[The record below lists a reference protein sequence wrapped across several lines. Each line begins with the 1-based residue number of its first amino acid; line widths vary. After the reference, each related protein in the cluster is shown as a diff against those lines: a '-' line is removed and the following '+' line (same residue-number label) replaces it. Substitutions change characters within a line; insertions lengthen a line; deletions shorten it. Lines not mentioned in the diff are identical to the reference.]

1 MTRQA
6 NPNADST
13 LRDVLAL
20 DHFIDALPAPDMRY
34 RIRESRPKNI
44 TDAEILAV
52 RLKTHKLA
60 DKQRHR
66 SYVRTVGK
74 ESNDQEQ
81 SGRLPTTQK
90 STPLRSSGPNH
101 KKGTGKKLKPNQK
114 SNNFRSRDTL
124 SDEMKKLRKDIAN
137 LTFEFQKTTSLN
149 VKQNN
154 DQD

>member
-6 NPNADST
+6 YPNADSS

-20 DHFIDALPAPDMRY
+20 DHFIDALPDPDMRY

-52 RLKTHKLA
+52 RLETHKLA

-66 SYVRTVGK
+66 SYVRTVEK

-81 SGRLPTTQK
+81 PGRLSTTKK
-90 STPLRSSGPNH
+90 STPLRSSGQNH
-101 KKGTGKKLKPNQK
+101 QKGTGKTRLKPK
-114 SNNFRSRDTL
+114 I
-124 SDEMKKLRKDIAN
+124 K
-137 LTFEFQKTTSLN
+137 
-149 VKQNN
+149 
-154 DQD
+154 